1 MKSFL
6 KRTRDRFM
14 MLMERRDCN
23 LVLVLEVEPEDL
35 RDSEDTILVVVL
47 DLLLGMQRT
56 YSKTSSEEKTH
67 SLHSLMNKM
76 TSSSP
81 SAEAFSVDKENK
93 PEQVAKIRNKVE
105 ELMISSA
112 EASMTILASDKVL
125 VEALEAASEEVASVE
140 EASEETFSTVD
151 SVA

>member
-1 MKSFL
+1 M
-6 KRTRDRFM
+6 
-14 MLMERRDCN
+14 
-23 LVLVLEVEPEDL
+23 
-35 RDSEDTILVVVL
+35 VVL

-67 SLHSLMNKM
+67 SPHSLMNKM

-81 SAEAFSVDKENK
+81 WAEAFSVDKENK
-93 PEQVAKIRNKVE
+93 PEQEVKIRNKVE